1 MGQDTSSPANKAIEE
16 EKEKNGQKLKGV
28 YRRRER
34 VKRGREE
41 GEKNNAAHAPPR
53 RFSLVFSLFP
63 GAPKDAQGRK
73 KAVDGSKRF
82 RIYVFVSIPRSASH
96 FFFLILF
103 QTCLVRLF
111 RSR

>member
-1 MGQDTSSPANKAIEE
+1 MVLFLSFDFSRFFASIFSESGDRVGPSRWGKIQVAPTNKAIEE

-53 RFSLVFSLFP
+53 RFSLVFSL
-63 GAPKDAQGRK
+63 
-73 KAVDGSKRF
+73 
-82 RIYVFVSIPRSASH
+82 
-96 FFFLILF
+96 
-103 QTCLVRLF
+103 
-111 RSR
+111 